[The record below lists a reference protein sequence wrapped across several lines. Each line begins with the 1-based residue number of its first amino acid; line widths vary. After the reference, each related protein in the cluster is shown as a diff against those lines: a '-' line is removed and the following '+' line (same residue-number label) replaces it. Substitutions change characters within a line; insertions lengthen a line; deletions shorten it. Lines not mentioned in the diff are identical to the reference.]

1 MAGKEVSEI
10 KFALA
15 RFEAESAK
23 GLRDKLQ
30 DKHAGA
36 TSWLVASLF
45 TINGAGAVQ
54 LLTDEGALS
63 LPLGIAAVC
72 FVFGLL
78 FCFGAVVCA
87 QASDRYM
94 IPAMHAWGLFW
105 TSVSEGGDYDE
116 EHEKELK
123 KRIMSADRIGR
134 YSRLFLF
141 CAALDF
147 ILGVALALSPKL
159 SFLS

>member
-1 MAGKEVSEI
+1 MAGKDVTQI
-10 KFALA
+10 KTALA

-23 GLRDKLQ
+23 GLREKLQ

-36 TSWLVASLF
+36 TNWLVASLF

-78 FCFGAVVCA
+78 FCFAAVVCV
-87 QASDRYM
+87 QASDRFM
-94 IPAMHAWGLFW
+94 IPAMHSWGLFW
-105 TSVSEGGDYDE
+105 TGISEGDDYDQARE
-116 EHEKELK
+116 FELK
-123 KRIMSADRIGR
+123 KRIMAADRIGR
-134 YSRLFLF
+134 FSRAFLTL
-141 CAALDF
+141 AALDF
-147 ILGVALALSPKL
+147 ILGVSLALAPKL
-159 SFLS
+159 SFL